1 MTEAQ
6 SQNVGDAPASAVV
19 CVNGADGVAVG
30 AGFLAGPDLV
40 LTCAHV
46 VSDALGLPREKT
58 VAVGAVVAVDF
69 PLVQDDGIEGA
80 GPPGR
85 TAEVERWIP
94 IRPDGTGDL
103 AVLRLS
109 APVTGACPLPMAE
122 PVEVWNHHARVVGF
136 TGGEPRAIWF
146 LGTLSGA
153 TSEGWFQLS
162 RANGQAAHIKK
173 GFSGSPVWDIDLG
186 AVVGLVVAAQP
197 EQDAQQ
203 AFVLHTGTLLRE
215 LPDLA
220 PAIRP
225 VSPFRGLATFQEDD
239 TGVFF
244 GRDDDIRE
252 VITALRG
259 VHPAVTLYGPSGCGK
274 SSLALAGVA
283 PRMQQD
289 GYDVLVVD
297 AGKVSSPRTALS
309 IVLYEAVR
317 TGRYGA
323 RRVNGAEEV
332 ELLLGKRG
340 LADTLHSLRGG
351 APGRTVV
358 VLDQAEA
365 LLDRTETEV
374 EEAVELL
381 FPQHRPQEGPRVL
394 VTLRADF
401 MDAMLKHP
409 RLGPALRGGR
419 TLPLTPMSP
428 QQLSEVVRKPI
439 ERIPAVEYDPGLDQS
454 ILDDAGGEPGILPL
468 LGFVLQELWDR
479 RVAGRLRATAYEE
492 MGGVSGALERHAE
505 QSWRECVAGQ
515 PESEAEALR
524 LLTGLV
530 RVLPGSETPLRRRI
544 TRQEAGE
551 ARWRLARAFAER
563 RLLVLHGD
571 EDEPETAELAHE
583 ALITAWPAL
592 RHQVKADAEFLA
604 ARAELGHDLDRWERG
619 GRSADLLAGTFQLA
633 SLRRRLGEREREL
646 TNAERDFLTLAR
658 QRQRA
663 RRIRARAAW
672 TAAALVFALI
682 VGLSTFLAY
691 QAQVSA
697 GRDAESRSR
706 ALAGLS
712 DQVSLRDP
720 GLAALT
726 AMAGYDVSPTH
737 EARSALMRQ
746 YERLKHASWVLSGV
760 DGMIRS
766 VATSNDGQ
774 VTLVITRTGRA
785 TLFVRGAG
793 GKVVRKQLRLAVYVT
808 AVAVSRDGRRI
819 AYLAA
824 GFGDLYWHDVNRA
837 ASTGAELLGPE
848 RIAAGGQYE
857 NASRAE
863 KTNKS
868 PFGVLGL
875 SPDGSRAVTVS
886 ADGRLWLW
894 DLDTRRNRVLTA
906 RVKDVQGAWFGAD
919 EDTLVAQLAAPK
931 PEFEADRATMAAVDI
946 GTGRTWPLAEEVDAS
961 DEFANVGVS
970 GDGSVVVS
978 CGKGADDQIVYRA
991 VRVADGRELRRY
1003 EPELEYSCD
1012 RTVVDRAGDRFAYA
1026 DSGGWTVVDTQQ
1038 GGGVEQALGDSTGEV
1053 NGMPL
1058 LGDRH
1063 ASSVVTWTQ
1072 NAVLARPVI
1081 TDVFDIN
1088 GSPALLDKG
1097 DRMVVYEGKRGER
1110 LALVDSS
1117 ELLSTQRERT
1127 AIVTRVDRGVT
1138 VDEGAPPEPLQVN
1151 SAETLLADLVA
1162 PNRIVVRALP
1172 SLRKVTE
1179 ITTVVPPLDDQGT
1192 AERLQFNF
1200 LDGDEFMTVSG
1211 SVVEQWNARDG
1222 RRSGRAIELRDL
1234 RLTEQTSPKFFVG
1247 RHPRPGRLQ
1256 VSVEGEGEV
1265 HTVDRGTGKEDKD
1278 LQVSFSGDDFVTAS
1292 LTKDGRHALVLARGR
1307 MLEVW
1312 SVPDGGKATRV
1323 FGPFGPLTEGDASQ
1337 LRPMGTSGLALANAN
1352 SVRFLHFS
1360 DLDRLDSYDFVADQ
1374 SFLAMSR
1381 DGRTLM
1387 RTLEGGRADLF
1398 RLDPELWKRHL
1409 CDILGRDLTADDR
1422 RSMPSGLPDVVCPV

>member
-19 CVNGADGVAVG
+19 CVYGADGVAVG

-69 PLVQDDGIEGA
+69 PLVQGDGIEGA
-80 GPPGR
+80 GPPGC

-109 APVTGACPLPMAE
+109 APAAEACPLPMAE
-122 PVEVWNHHARVVGF
+122 PGEVWNHQARVVGF

-162 RANGQAAHIKK
+162 RANGQATHIKK

-239 TGVFF
+239 AGVFF
-244 GRDDDIRE
+244 GREDDVRE

-297 AGKVSSPRTALS
+297 AGKISSPRTALS

-323 RRVNGAEEV
+323 QRVNGAEEV
-332 ELLLGKRG
+332 ESLLAKSG

-365 LLDRTETEV
+365 LLDRTGTEV
-374 EEAVELL
+374 DEAVELL

-409 RLGPALRGGR
+409 CLGPALRGGR

-428 QQLSEVVRKPI
+428 QQLSEVIRKPI

-505 QSWRECVAGQ
+505 QTWRECVAGQ

-530 RVLPGSETPLRRRI
+530 RVLPGSETPLRRRL

-551 ARWRLARAFAER
+551 TRWRLARAFAER

-583 ALITAWPAL
+583 ALVTAWPAL
-592 RHQVKADAEFLA
+592 RQQVKADAEFLA

-619 GRSADLLAGTFQLA
+619 GRSTDLLAGTFQLA

-646 TNAERDFLTLAR
+646 TSAERDFLTLAR

-663 RRIRARAAW
+663 HRIRARAAW
-672 TAAALVFALI
+672 TAVALVFALI

-691 QAQVSA
+691 QEQVSA
-697 GRDAESRSR
+697 ARDAESRSR
-706 ALAGLS
+706 ALADLS

-746 YERLKHASWVLSGV
+746 YAGLKHASWVLSGV
-760 DGMIRS
+760 DGKIRS

-774 VTLVITRTGRA
+774 VTLVATRTGRA
-785 TLFVRGAG
+785 TLFVRGTG

-819 AYLAA
+819 AYLSA
-824 GFGDLYWHDVNRA
+824 GFADLHWHDVNRA
-837 ASTGAELLGPE
+837 ASAEGDLLGPE
-848 RIAAGGQYE
+848 RTVAGGRYE

-863 KTNKS
+863 KNNQN
-868 PFGVLGL
+868 PYGVLGF
-875 SPDGSRAVTVS
+875 SPDGSRAATVS

-894 DLDTRRNRVLTA
+894 DLETSRNRVLTA
-906 RVKDVQGAWFGAD
+906 RVKDVQGVWFGAD
-919 EDTLVAQLAAPK
+919 EDTLVVQLVAPK
-931 PEFEADRATMAAVDI
+931 AEFEAARASMAAVDI
-946 GTGRTWPLAEEVDAS
+946 GTGRAWPLVDEVGAS
-961 DEFANVGVS
+961 DGFADIGMS
-970 GDGSVVVS
+970 GDGSVLVS
-978 CGKGADDQIVYRA
+978 CGRGADAQTVYRA
-991 VRVADGRELRRY
+991 VRVADGRERRRY
-1003 EPELEYSCD
+1003 EPELEFSCD
-1012 RTVVDRAGDRFAYA
+1012 RIAVDRAGDRFAYV
-1026 DSGGWTVVDTQQ
+1026 DSSKAWTFVDTER
-1038 GGGVEQALGDSTGEV
+1038 GGGVEQALGGTVGEIA
-1053 NGMPL
+1053 GMPIV
-1058 LGDRH
+1058 GDSR
-1063 ASSVVTWTQ
+1063 ASSVVAWTD
-1072 NAVLARPVI
+1072 NTVLAQPVI
-1081 TDVFDIN
+1081 TDVFNIN
-1088 GSPALLDKG
+1088 GSPALIDKG
-1097 DRMVVYEGKRGER
+1097 DRMVVREGQRGER
-1110 LALVDSS
+1110 LALVDSR

-1127 AIVTRVDRGVT
+1127 AIVAQVDRG
-1138 VDEGAPPEPLQVN
+1138 DAADPSGPLEVN

-1162 PNRIVVRALP
+1162 PNRIVVRAVP

-1179 ITTVVPPLDDQGT
+1179 ITTAMPPLDDQGK
-1192 AERLQFNF
+1192 AETLEFNF

-1211 SVVEQWNARDG
+1211 SVVEQWNVRDG
-1222 RRSGRAIELRDL
+1222 RRSGKTIDLRDL
-1234 RLTEQTSPKFFVG
+1234 GLTEQTSPKFTVA
-1247 RHPRPGRLQ
+1247 RHPKQGHIQ
-1256 VSVEGEGEV
+1256 VSVEGEGKV
-1265 HTVDRGTGKEDKD
+1265 HAVDRGTGKENKAI
-1278 LQVSFSGDDFVTAS
+1278 QVRFSGEDFVNAS
-1292 LTKDGRHALVLARGR
+1292 LTKDGRHAVVLARGR

-1312 SVPDGGKATRV
+1312 SVPSGGRAVRV
-1323 FGPFGPLTEGDASQ
+1323 FGPFGPLDEAGGSQ
-1337 LRPMGTSGLALANAN
+1337 LQPVGTSQIALANAN
-1352 SVRFLHFS
+1352 SVRFLHYS
-1360 DLDRLDSYDFVADQ
+1360 DLDRLDSYDFVTDQ
-1374 SFLAMSR
+1374 SFFAMSR

-1387 RTLEGGRADLF
+1387 RTLEGGWVDLF

-1409 CDILGRDLTADDR
+1409 CDVLGRELTEDER
-1422 RSMPSGLPDVVCPV
+1422 RSMPSGLPEVVCPV